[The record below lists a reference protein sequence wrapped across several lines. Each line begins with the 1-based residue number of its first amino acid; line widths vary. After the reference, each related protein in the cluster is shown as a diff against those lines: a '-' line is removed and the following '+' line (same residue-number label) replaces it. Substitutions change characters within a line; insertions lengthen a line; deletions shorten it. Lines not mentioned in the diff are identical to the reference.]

1 MELSSL
7 FMDNTSILVFVIPAN
22 VLSSSDSEIGKYADV
37 NDFSISKSL
46 NTEVSSITVFT
57 NSCYSILCKQ

>member
-1 MELSSL
+1 MEPSSL

-37 NDFSISKSL
+37 NDFL
-46 NTEVSSITVFT
+46 YQNH
-57 NSCYSILCKQ
+57 